1 MTTVDTTRPARTG
14 RLAPRG
20 IWWLMWRQ
28 QRVVI
33 LLWLAA
39 VVAAA
44 VVFPILRGAM
54 VEYIDSHHIAGC
66 ALISLDPACQVEGVQ
81 QSVETFRARYGEI
94 LHGVGLL
101 LLMLP
106 VGVGVFVAG
115 PLLSKEYESG
125 TWRLVLGQSVSRTRW
140 LAAKLVTT
148 GGVAVAGSLA
158 LMGLFRWMWLPSAN
172 FVSGVAW
179 CSSTFIVSGGPL
191 LAATVLLALAI
202 GATVGSLT
210 RRVVPSMAISFGAV
224 IVVQYLLSSMRPY
237 LVPYQTRI
245 VSSSELPNDVW
256 AFDHGFVTPDGRH
269 LSYGASDIP
278 DGARE
283 YTDLHT
289 AADYWPLQG
298 IESGICLVLVTALV
312 GFLFW
317 RARHAD

>member
-14 RLAPRG
+14 RFAPRG

-28 QRVVI
+28 QRVTI

-54 VEYIDSHHIAGC
+54 AEYIDSNHIAGC
-66 ALISLDPACQVEGVQ
+66 AMITTDPACQGEGIQHAVD
-81 QSVETFRARYGEI
+81 TFRSRYAEI
-94 LHGVGLL
+94 LHGVGAL

-106 VGVGVFVAG
+106 VAVGVFVAG

-140 LAAKLVTT
+140 LVAKLATS
-148 GGVAVAGSLA
+148 GAVAVAGSLA
-158 LMGLFRWMWLPSAN
+158 LMGLFHWMWLPSAN

-210 RRVVPSMAISFGAV
+210 RRVVPAMAITFGAV
-224 IVVQYLLSSMRPY
+224 VVTQYVLASVRPY
-237 LVPYQTRI
+237 LVPYQTRF
-245 VSSSELPNDVW
+245 VSNSELPNDVW
-256 AFDHGFVTPDGRH
+256 SFDRGFVTADGRH
-269 LSYGASDIP
+269 LSYEAADTVT
-278 DGARE
+278 GARE

-298 IESGICLVLVTALV
+298 VESGICLVLAAALV

-317 RARHAD
+317 RARRSD